1 MHTTGRLTVF
11 ASAAVL
17 TAGLAAG
24 VATATASTSAP
35 SAHRSTDHD
44 SIGQTIRLKVHF
56 RPFDQNYVDIGS
68 AGPGVGDLL
77 VFQDQLLRDGKR
89 VGVEGGSCTVTAVL
103 RNGFQTHCVGTASLP
118 AGQIAFQGLVT
129 NAPDKHMAVVGGT
142 GRYRGAGGDVTL
154 VELGHD
160 EAGTL
165 TIRLLGDDPR

>member
-1 MHTTGRLTVF
+1 MNRTGRLTVF
-11 ASAAVL
+11 VSTAVL

-24 VATATASTSAP
+24 VATATASTSA
-35 SAHRSTDHD
+35 AHGSTDHD
-44 SIGQTIRLKVHF
+44 STGQTIRLKVHF

-165 TIRLLGDDPR
+165 TIRLLDDDPH

>member
-1 MHTTGRLTVF
+1 MNRPGRL
-11 ASAAVL
+11 AVL
-17 TAGLAAG
+17 ASGALVTAGLAAG
-24 VATATASTSAP
+24 VATASASAP
-35 SAHRSTDHD
+35 SAHKSTEHD
-44 SIGQTIRLKVHF
+44 RAGQTIQLKVHF

-77 VFQDQLLRDGKR
+77 VFQDQLLHDGKR
-89 VGVEGGSCTVTAVL
+89 VGVEGGSCTITAVL

-129 NAPDKHMAVVGGT
+129 NAPEKHMAVVGGT

-160 EAGTL
+160 NAGTL
-165 TIRLLGDDPR
+165 TIRLMGGDPR